1 MTRNVWV
8 WSPEPRSP
16 SRPHVHHVVTNQSLK
31 CLRILLKKSKSIRA
45 TFISYCPRSPRWK
58 LTANAQW
65 TGRGSRTE
73 KGPAQSERIRPH
85 PHQWAAQ
92 GGEATEAFSPAVK
105 LGGAPQLSRK
115 AQKHRE
121 AYRRERAPVPH
132 HLQLTSGSLPSQ
144 SIR

>member
-31 CLRILLKKSKSIRA
+31 CLLILLKKSKSIKA

-65 TGRGSRTE
+65 TGRGSKTE
-73 KGPAQSERIRPH
+73 KRPAQSERIRSH

-92 GGEATEAFSPAVK
+92 EATEAFSPAVK
-105 LGGAPQLSRK
+105 FEAFHSYPVKLRNTE
-115 AQKHRE
+115 KHTE
-121 AYRRERAPVPH
+121 EKGPPYPI
-132 HLQLTSGSLPSQ
+132 TYS
-144 SIR
+144 